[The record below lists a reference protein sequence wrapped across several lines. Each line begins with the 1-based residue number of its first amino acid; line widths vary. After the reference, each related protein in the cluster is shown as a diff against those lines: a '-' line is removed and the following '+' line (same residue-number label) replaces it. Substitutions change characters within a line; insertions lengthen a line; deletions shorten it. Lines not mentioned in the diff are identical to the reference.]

1 MLTLSTLHKLDKILS
16 FYPIKPQEWADD
28 ERHDPMLPAPQD
40 VMKRVVHPF
49 LGTAVLLTPMERR
62 LNSVYLFHKGLET
75 LDSAVMTAVLAV
87 VDPGDAPL
95 RVSFT
100 KVCAILGISATAG
113 LHQKM
118 QTLPC
123 EIYHAF
129 INLVLVCMASKAVV
143 VDPQIF
149 ILCSGSPDVMRR
161 MKRSIEPCKKD
172 PLTCQVYFE
181 CSTKLGAANM
191 VDALRALTADYDAAL
206 ISSHVALAYRA
217 WITRSFSSMRLAS
230 HWPAGDEP
238 YIGELVDYMQ
248 QLIGRFEGA
257 HEVLITNLCAHLQ
270 QWAMGSYEGTLEWAQ
285 AGAQVRAR
293 VFPNVTTLVSYI
305 KPELGACVLGEM
317 APFALYP
324 TGAVLYVSDL
334 FVPPWFDGS
343 RIMAEFFA
351 TIERLLATKQK
362 RVAFVV
368 VGPAYADTFH
378 VLDVRYGWERMGN
391 AKDVYAVCPPRLGD
405 PCRER
410 EYFYWATPLVRVRV
424 SLMHALL
431 SRQEA
436 ACPSIA
442 WHALTTKQP
451 VAYKTRAVLDVCE
464 SLATTVTLTRNRTY
478 APYLHGDTKTM
489 WCLVRVQPDCL
500 VLQNAKLPLNWE
512 VSLWGVMMD
521 FLVQIGRIYA
531 WDIRVEGEKT
541 ALLREQLHSGRCWK
555 TYMDRPLPRFS
566 EQGYW
571 RPVPRAPTARRPEL
585 PAGGGGGSA
594 WVRQREADLACS
606 PKAQAR
612 PAYEY

>member
-1 MLTLSTLHKLDKILS
+1 MLTLSTLRQLERILS

-28 ERHDPMLPAPQD
+28 ERHDPMLPDPQD
-40 VMKRVVHPF
+40 VLQRVVRPF
-49 LGTAVLLTPMERR
+49 LGTAALLTPMERR
-62 LNSVYLFHKGLET
+62 RNSAYLFQKGLET

-95 RVSFT
+95 YVSFT
-100 KVCAILGISATAG
+100 GMCAIMGISATAD

-129 INLVLVCMASKAVV
+129 ANLILVCMASDAVV
-143 VDPQIF
+143 VDPHLF
-149 ILCSGSPDVMRR
+149 VLCSGSPDVLRG
-161 MKRSIEPCKKD
+161 MKQAIEPCKKD

-191 VDALRALTADYDAAL
+191 VDALRALPADYDAAL

-238 YIGELVDYMQ
+238 YIGELVHYMH
-248 QLIGRFEGA
+248 QLIGRFTGA
-257 HEVLITNLCAHLQ
+257 HDVLIADLCAHLRR
-270 QWAMGSYEGTLEWAQ
+270 WAMASYEGTLEWAQ

-293 VFPNVTTLVSYI
+293 VFPNMTTFVSYT
-305 KPELGACVLGEM
+305 GACVPEEK
-317 APFALYP
+317 APFALSP

-334 FVPPWFDGS
+334 FVPPWFDGAC
-343 RIMAEFFA
+343 IQAEFFG
-351 TIERLLATKQK
+351 TIERLLATTQK
-362 RVAFVV
+362 RVAFVI
-368 VGPAYADTFH
+368 VGPVYADTFH

-391 AKDVYAVCPPRLGD
+391 ATDVYAVCPPRLGD

-410 EYFYWATPLVRVRV
+410 EFFYWATPLVRVRV

-442 WHALTTKQP
+442 WDALTTKQS
-451 VAYKTRAVLDVCE
+451 VAHKARTVLEVCE
-464 SLATTVTLTRNRTY
+464 SLATTVALPRNRTY
-478 APYLHGDTKTM
+478 APYLHGHTKTM
-489 WCLVRVQPDCL
+489 WCLVRVQPRCL
-500 VLQNAKLPLNWE
+500 ILQNAKMPLNWE
-512 VSLWGVMMD
+512 GSLWGVMMD

-531 WDIRVEGEKT
+531 WEIYVEGEKMV
-541 ALLREQLHSGRCWK
+541 LLREQLHAGRCWK
-555 TYMDRPLPRFS
+555 THMDRPLPRFS
-566 EQGYW
+566 KQGFW

-585 PAGGGGGSA
+585 PAGDDGSA
-594 WVRQREADLACS
+594 WVRQREADLTHG
-606 PKAQAR
+606 PKAEAR